1 MKHIKLFEELNDKDS
16 YTISCCKCKKVEDT
30 FTKDENPND
39 FGWTKYRNKWYCKP
53 CFDNL

>member
-39 FGWTKYRNKWYCKP
+39 FG
-53 CFDNL
+53 